1 MISIKERILRDNL
14 LLHQVFPVNLAKYS
28 YHLKNYGRTSTSKKE
43 KSTRT
48 IKSENKNRMAD
59 ISVLNSEPIDE
70 SNVRVE
76 FKSNIKNGAIS
87 VLFRSSFSREKMNK
101 KEWEKLWEVQLNSHS

>member
-28 YHLKNYGRTSTSKKE
+28 YHLKIMVGLQQARKKSLLE
-43 KSTRT
+43 PLSLK
-48 IKSENKNRMAD
+48 IKNRMAD

-87 VLFRSSFSREKMNK
+87 AVYLEVLSQEKK
-101 KEWEKLWEVQLNSHS
+101 

>member
-1 MISIKERILRDNL
+1 MVGLQQAR
-14 LLHQVFPVNLAKYS
+14 
-28 YHLKNYGRTSTSKKE
+28 KK

-87 VLFRSSFSREKMNK
+87 AVYLEVLSQEKKN
-101 KEWEKLWEVQLNSHS
+101 E

>member
-1 MISIKERILRDNL
+1 
-14 LLHQVFPVNLAKYS
+14 
-28 YHLKNYGRTSTSKKE
+28 
-43 KSTRT
+43 
-48 IKSENKNRMAD
+48 MAD

-87 VLFRSSFSREKMNK
+87 AVYLEVLSQEKK
-101 KEWEKLWEVQLNSHS
+101 